1 MKNNNLIFK
10 KIIKKEIPAKII
22 YKDKLVTAF
31 EDIKPKA
38 RVHILIIPN
47 IFIQTSNEINKENK
61 HIFAHMFYIA
71 VKIAKQKKISEDGY
85 KIILN
90 CNKNGG
96 QEINYLHMHL
106 LGGEKLTSLY

>member
-1 MKNNNLIFK
+1 MKNNHLIFK

-22 YKDKLVTAF
+22 YEDKLITAF

-38 RVHILIIPN
+38 PVHILIIPN
-47 IFIQTSNEINKENK
+47 IFIETSNEINKKNK
-61 HIFAHMFYIA
+61 YIFSHMFYIA
-71 VKIAKQKKISEDGY
+71 IKIAKKKKISQDGY

-96 QEINYLHMHL
+96 QEINYLHIHL
-106 LGGEKLTSLY
+106 LGGKKLKALY